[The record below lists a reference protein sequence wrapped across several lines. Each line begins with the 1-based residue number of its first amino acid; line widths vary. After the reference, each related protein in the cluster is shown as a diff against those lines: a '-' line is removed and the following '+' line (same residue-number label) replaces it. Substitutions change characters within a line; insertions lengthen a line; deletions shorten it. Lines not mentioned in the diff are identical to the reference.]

1 MPLIDISRPLHSA
14 MPHWPGDAPTHFQM
28 NARIAD
34 GHACNVGQ
42 LNLSLH
48 NGTHADAPWHY
59 DDHGAKIDAVEL
71 SHYLGACRVIDAR
84 GRGALTPDLLA
95 GLSHGGTTRLL
106 FRTDAWIE
114 SGNFPPAWPL
124 LTAEMPA
131 RLAALGV
138 RLIGLDVPSVD
149 PLQSRE
155 LPMHHALGR
164 AGVLILENL
173 DLHAAE
179 PGDYELIALPLKVS
193 GGDAAPVRAV
203 LRTPA

>member
-1 MPLIDISRPLHSA
+1 MPLIDISRSLHSG

-34 GHACNVGQ
+34 GHTCNVGQ
-42 LNLSLH
+42 LSLSVH

-84 GRGALTPDLLA
+84 NRGTLTPDLLD
-95 GLSHGGTTRLL
+95 GLSPGRIPRLL
-106 FRTDAWIE
+106 FRTDAWTDPAT
-114 SGNFPPAWPL
+114 FPTTWPL
-124 LTAEMPA
+124 LSGEMPA
-131 RLAALGV
+131 KLAALGV

-164 AGVLILENL
+164 AEILILENL
-173 DLHAAE
+173 DLRAAE

-203 LRTPA
+203 LRTLP